1 LGKEK
6 NAMMLTRRV
15 RILEPIQ
22 KRKQSKK
29 AIIKFKDKE
38 NLTQWLTELSTELLE

>member
-1 LGKEK
+1 MGKEK

-22 KRKQSKK
+22 KKKQSKK
-29 AIIKFKDKE
+29 AKIKFKDKE
-38 NLTQWLTELSTELLE
+38 NLTQWLTELSTKLLE